1 MQLSAGQPLARGN
14 LRRRRAF
21 ALGVALVATLACA
34 GTTASAAPLRVAAPG
49 LTTVGGGAVLY
60 TAPSTAVVDETTMPN
75 ASEFRSAVSLRLSA
89 AVNRSLPRA
98 TASPDT
104 ETPRTLNRKAVPA
117 PPQKLAVEAGIEE
130 AKLTWAAPV
139 LKGFPVDSYLLIYQ
153 PGDGS
158 LLLDSATFTTT
169 IKRLGGDTEYTFRLQ
184 ASNAFGDSPPAIVK
198 ATVQSPPPPPP
209 AVDYAPASVYNGG
222 SSGYHVI
229 GGVAYY
235 RQSHNLSCEEAA
247 TSMALT
253 HQGMYVGQDQILAGL
268 GVDWTPVVVSNG
280 MVVSWGDP
288 DKAFVGNV
296 NGLESNRTG
305 YQANPK
311 ALIRVINSF
320 GGRVIEWAEPGVHGY
335 IGPQEIYA
343 QVLADHPVIAYAT
356 WDWRYHTRHDYRS
369 EDGNM
374 VAWIGPA
381 DAHVYTVVGVSSDSV
396 LVNDPLR
403 GQYWV
408 SKGSFEAAYS
418 DFNMAIVFA

>member
-1 MQLSAGQPLARGN
+1 LK
-14 LRRRRAF
+14 
-21 ALGVALVATLACA
+21 
-34 GTTASAAPLRVAAPG
+34 VAAPG
-49 LTTVGGGAVLY
+49 LTTIGGGVALY
-60 TAPSTAVVDETTMPN
+60 TAPGTTVVDQASMPN
-75 ASEFRSAVSLRLSA
+75 ASEFHSAVSLRLSA
-89 AVNRSLPRA
+89 AVNRSVTRA
-98 TASPDT
+98 TMSPDT
-104 ETPRTLNRKAVPA
+104 ESPRTLNRKAVPA
-117 PPQKLAVEAGIEE
+117 SPQKLSIEAGIQE
-130 AKLTWAAPV
+130 AKVTWTAPV

-158 LLLDSATFTTT
+158 LVLDPATLTAT
-169 IKRLGGDTEYTFRLQ
+169 IKNLTGDTEYTFRVQ
-184 ASNAFGDSPPAIVK
+184 ASNAFGDSAPTVAK

-209 AVDYAPASVYNGG
+209 VVDYAPAAAYNPG
-222 SSGYHVI
+222 SHIIS
-229 GGVAYY
+229 GVAYY

-253 HQGMYVGQDQILAGL
+253 HQGMYVSQDQILAGL

-288 DKAFVGNV
+288 DRAFVGNV

-311 ALIRVINSF
+311 ALMRVINSF
-320 GGRVIEWAEPGVHGY
+320 GGRVIEWSEPSVHGS
-335 IGPQEIYA
+335 ISPQEIYA
-343 QVLADHPVIAYAT
+343 QVLADHPVVAYAT
-356 WDWRYHTRHDYRS
+356 WDWRYHTRHDYLP

-374 VAWIGPA
+374 VPWIGPA
-381 DAHVYTVVGVSSDSV
+381 DAHVYTVIGVSSSSV

-418 DFNMAIVFA
+418 DFDMAIVFA